1 MAIDI
6 LSLKPTTISRDLKGK
21 FVCIYS
27 LPKVGKTSMAC
38 QFPKNLLLGFEHG
51 WNAIAGA
58 KAVDITKWADFKQIL
73 RQLEQPAAREMYDTI
88 TIDTVG
94 LAWQMC
100 EDFVCAQNGVQKISD
115 IPWGGGYTAC
125 KKEFVKGWSIMTS
138 KMSKKEFE
146 NSLRKITQLGYGLVV
161 IAHVERRIEKRADDS
176 EVEILGPAIPKRA
189 YEIVNQLVDIIGYID
204 ITWDEEGNSERW
216 LYTRKTPTVMAGSRF
231 KYLEPKIKFG
241 YNELVNA
248 ISDAIDKAEKLDGAT
263 VVDKTE
269 RIIEEALDYNAIR
282 AEASALWKQLV
293 GEGEN
298 ANAEMAKTIL
308 KKVEMIFG
316 RTMKLSEITEDQVD
330 LFNLVVIEMRDLAK
344 AS

>member
-94 LAWQMC
+94 LAWQRC
-100 EDFVCAQNGVQKISD
+100 EDFTCAQNGVQKIAD

-125 KKEFVKGWSIMTS
+125 
-138 KMSKKEFE
+138 KKEFE

-298 ANAEMAKTIL
+298 ANPEMAKTIL